1 MAVRSHGQ
9 MMDGCRVGQGARS
22 HECSGTVQ
30 STTPHCAH
38 LRSKATIIVGPSVIR
53 RTTTVR
59 HQMDTCSGEVGGWG
73 WLGRRAVLALVQLQ
87 LSPKKV
93 ALSYHD
99 VRVQRNG
106 MQHAAPPAHLDVEI
120 ALAHELTGV
129 QRGHRG
135 SVCRCK

>member
-1 MAVRSHGQ
+1 
-9 MMDGCRVGQGARS
+9 MDGCRVGQGARS

-93 ALSYHD
+93 ALS
-99 VRVQRNG
+99 
-106 MQHAAPPAHLDVEI
+106 
-120 ALAHELTGV
+120 
-129 QRGHRG
+129 
-135 SVCRCK
+135 